1 MKALNAAELC
11 TLEWP
16 RWGLPGGPVV
26 RTPVP
31 WGAGSLPGRETK
43 IPHAL
48 WCTPSKEEKKKS
60 PYTKIGKTRTHPKR
74 ESHVDI
80 NTLPTPPV
88 PGQSVPDP
96 ATRSPDIE

>member
-1 MKALNAAELC
+1 MQ
-11 TLEWP
+11 
-16 RWGLPGGPVV
+16 G
-26 RTPVP
+26 TPVP
-31 WGAGSLPGRETK
+31 SLVGKRRSHMPSGAPPQK
-43 IPHAL
+43 
-48 WCTPSKEEKKKS
+48 KKKKKS